1 MTSSASE
8 SEAKKKRRTRG
19 AGPRLKNGGGVWST
33 PYTLIVGEDRAE
45 VLHLLE
51 RLARAA
57 HDAGERVVGDDHR
70 QARLLHQQPAE
81 VAQQRAAAGEH
92 HALFRDVGTELGRR
106 LLERGFD
113 GRDDLVERLGQRL
126 ENLVG
131 ADGEAARNAFG
142 KVAPLH
148 FHLAHLGPRE
158 GGADLLLDELGRGL
172 A

>member
-8 SEAKKKRRTRG
+8 SEAKKKSRTRG

-70 QARLLHQQPAE
+70 QPRLLHQQPVE
-81 VAQQRAAAGEH
+81 VAQPPAAAGEH
-92 HALFRDVGTELGRR
+92 HALLGDVGAELGRR
-106 LLERGFD
+106 LLERALHR
-113 GRDDLVERLGQRL
+113 RDDLVQRLGERF
-126 ENLVG
+126 EDLVR
-131 ADGEAARNAFG
+131 ADREAARYA
-142 KVAPLH
+142 
-148 FHLAHLGPRE
+148 
-158 GGADLLLDELGRGL
+158 
-172 A
+172 